1 MTLGEMLKK
10 GGMDGYKIAILVI
23 STLALLA
30 ALIALGRS
38 FSGGGTVGENRA
50 DDIFKKVSSEELLK
64 NVEQNIVKSN
74 EKLDLS
80 NQDPQVGGVVEK
92 VSKHILL
99 PSREFT
105 VATVKDAEKL
115 IDSNPVLYRYVKN
128 GQKMVMY
135 DTGIILYDEALD
147 KIVDVIQLYGAYEQK
162 IAPSADSADSKRQ

>member
-1 MTLGEMLKK
+1 ILKK
-10 GGMDGYKIAILVI
+10 A
-23 STLALLA
+23 
-30 ALIALGRS
+30 
-38 FSGGGTVGENRA
+38 
-50 DDIFKKVSSEELLK
+50 SSEELLK
-64 NVEQNIVKSN
+64 TVQQNVEKTS

-105 VATVKDAEKL
+105 VATVKDAAKL

-135 DTGIILYDEALD
+135 DTGIILYDESLD

-162 IAPSADSADSKRQ
+162 IATEADSAEAKKQ